1 MAYLCLVRR
10 MEGASGIAWK
20 ICCVAFA
27 VGEVF
32 LAGVWFYAWSRARL
46 LFFALLSIAYV
57 GFAFVS
63 VTVALLAFDGS
74 LGERIMGGATYE
86 QFRTWF
92 FGMQPFVLLLSVVG
106 YTMMAR
112 WILAQTSNHTM
123 ERTADRRTPHF

>member
-1 MAYLCLVRR
+1 MKLKQCAFPPAVAHLVLVRR

-63 VTVALLAFDGS
+63 VIVALLAFDGS
-74 LGERIMGGATYE
+74 LGDRIIGEAAYE
-86 QFRTWF
+86 QFRAWF
-92 FGMQPFVLLLSVVG
+92 FGMQPF
-106 YTMMAR
+106 
-112 WILAQTSNHTM
+112 
-123 ERTADRRTPHF
+123 